1 MTHWCGTNRLRLR
14 PSRKPTP
21 TLTASSS
28 SRRPHEVIGMAK
40 PVSTVRQGRCQER
53 CSVKRCS
60 QGGFNNDSVCENAR
74 SVPEWLF
81 GRQSMRYCTIGCRL
95 SCQVRLQILPD
106 RMPSWRWSVL
116 AADAKNAG
124 IARELTR
131 LTPKPPSFTARLAWS
146 HWVSDKSKLVMRWT
160 AILNSESKRWRDGCH
175 LEGEQCRRWRTL
187 GALKDNLR
195 RIKASCAL
203 TPNSV
208 SQPPLLDPRIDFDG
222 RPYNTLTL
230 PCERVILTLISYRHL
245 DARLP

>member
-1 MTHWCGTNRLRLR
+1 VGSGYSPWSFLANKAMDPSGTDQR
-14 PSRKPTP
+14 P
-21 TLTASSS
+21 TLALMWHTQAQTQPQTNTHSH
-28 SRRPHEVIGMAK
+28 RRIIK
-40 PVSTVRQGRCQER
+40 PQATRSDWHGKKPISTVRRGSCQER

-131 LTPKPPSFTARLAWS
+131 LTPKPPSFTARLA
-146 HWVSDKSKLVMRWT
+146 
-160 AILNSESKRWRDGCH
+160 
-175 LEGEQCRRWRTL
+175 
-187 GALKDNLR
+187 
-195 RIKASCAL
+195 
-203 TPNSV
+203 
-208 SQPPLLDPRIDFDG
+208 
-222 RPYNTLTL
+222 
-230 PCERVILTLISYRHL
+230 
-245 DARLP
+245 